1 MELHSRSFGP
11 VCCSASDCSI
21 WKAFSKRAIAGNLPQ
36 VKSLLS
42 FFIMMIKNEHN
53 SLGFIKIN
61 DPPAER
67 HLLTYSSLHA
77 LLVNSQLP
85 VSTTGVWQQNLSPLS
100 NLSQDLQH
108 KCIFKSSLSIFF
120 YLTTHEP
127 FVLSE
132 PVYYLYYQ
140 RRIPY
145 RDV

>member
-1 MELHSRSFGP
+1 
-11 VCCSASDCSI
+11 
-21 WKAFSKRAIAGNLPQ
+21 
-36 VKSLLS
+36 
-42 FFIMMIKNEHN
+42 MMIKNEHN

-108 KCIFKSSLSIFF
+108 KMHFQKFIVNLFLFNHS
-120 YLTTHEP
+120 
-127 FVLSE
+127 
-132 PVYYLYYQ
+132 
-140 RRIPY
+140 
-145 RDV
+145 